1 MRDAA
6 VEYMSLGQ
14 GYTLGSYWYVHRTE
28 GIGPEGDGERAWN
41 GEALSLILP
50 FDQDEGQPAP
60 PAAHYM
66 PKRL

>member
-1 MRDAA
+1 MF
-6 VEYMSLGQ
+6 
-14 GYTLGSYWYVHRTE
+14 TE
-28 GIGPEGDGERAWN
+28 LKALVQREMGRGPGM
-41 GEALSLILP
+41 EALSLILP